1 MDDLS
6 VYSIRP
12 YGAPVASCALVQRGC
27 EAGGSAVEG
36 FAVKHFIA
44 FTAALLINA
53 AVLNGLGLD
62 VRESAGTVESAELGA
77 ATRVV
82 KNVDLPS
89 ISLAATHHLH

>member
-1 MDDLS
+1 M
-6 VYSIRP
+6 
-12 YGAPVASCALVQRGC
+12 
-27 EAGGSAVEG
+27 
-36 FAVKHFIA
+36 KHFIA

-89 ISLAATHHLH
+89 IALAVTHHLH